1 MAATTGD
8 IIPHKTVS
16 HSQGV
21 NTVFIVEVVRLVL
34 CPVCEVID
42 LIICPD
48 KSSLRVSV
56 V

>member
-21 NTVFIVEVVRLVL
+21 NTVFIVEVVGLVL
-34 CPVCEVID
+34 CPVCEIIE

-48 KSSLRVSV
+48 KSSFRVSIA
-56 V
+56 